1 MKTEFSE
8 RAPHAENVPIPRN
21 SSAII
26 ARAAAGLNMTV
37 SEYLNKTFGD
47 VLPEGEEKKAS

>member
-1 MKTEFSE
+1 MSSE
-8 RAPHAENVPIPRN
+8 NNNETHAENVPIPRN

-47 VLPEGEEKKAS
+47 VLPEEKQPA